1 MNPFLEVLTRMM
13 PPSDEMPVIP
23 EIKIPKSHMEYLQWQ
38 CDNYNKTAV
47 ASKDGID
54 CPECLNRGYISVIKD
69 DVIVQRECQCMI
81 TRRGFLKMEA
91 AGFGKIAEKYTFDRY
106 VTREEWQ
113 KRAKEKAMKYVRE
126 NPDKWLFF
134 GGQSGCGKTHLCTA
148 VCMELMNQR
157 HDVLYVLWR
166 DLVHYMEQNRFKGE
180 NYNAKIWELQ
190 DIEVLY
196 IDDFLKTTCKDQYG
210 KLKPSE
216 MELNTAYEIVNS
228 RIISGK
234 KTIISSEL
242 HINDISVLDEATGGR
257 ISEASENWQI
267 MLNYDKTRNFR
278 FYGKE
283 SCL

>member
-1 MNPFLEVLTRMM
+1 MNQFLEVLTRMM
-13 PPSDEMPVIP
+13 PRSENLPDIS
-23 EIKIPKSHMEYLQWQ
+23 EIKVPENYSEYLKWQ
-38 CDNYNKTAV
+38 CDNFNRTAV
-47 ASKDGID
+47 VSEDGTD

-69 DVIVQRECQCMI
+69 DVIVQRECRCMI
-81 TRRGFLKMEA
+81 TRRGFLKMKS

-113 KRAKEKAMKYVRE
+113 KHAKEKAMKYVSK

-148 VCMELMNQR
+148 VCMELINQR

-166 DLVHYMEQNRFKGE
+166 DLVHYMEQNRFEGA
-180 NYNAKIWELQ
+180 NYNAKMRELQ

-196 IDDFLKTTCKDQYG
+196 IDDFLKTTHKDQYG

-216 MELNTAYEIVNS
+216 TELNTAYEIVNS
-228 RIISGK
+228 RIIAGK

-242 HINDISVLDEATGGR
+242 HIKDISVLDEATGGR

-278 FYGKE
+278 FYGGKK
-283 SCL
+283 